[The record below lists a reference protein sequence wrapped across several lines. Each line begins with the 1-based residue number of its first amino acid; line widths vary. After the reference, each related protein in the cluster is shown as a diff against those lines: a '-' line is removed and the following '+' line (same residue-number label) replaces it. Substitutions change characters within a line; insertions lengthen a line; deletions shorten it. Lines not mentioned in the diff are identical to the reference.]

1 MKIAVVCLG
10 NICRTPI
17 AAAVLRRAIDE
28 AGLADRIELTSA
40 GTADYH
46 IGKPADERTRAV
58 LVARGYDDTHTARQF
73 TAADLREHD
82 LVLAM
87 DASNR
92 ENLRALS
99 DDPAEQAK
107 VVLFRSFDPSA
118 PEDAEVPDPYYDGR
132 FDEAADLIEATVPS
146 IVDHLRTLV

>member
-17 AAAVLRRAIDE
+17 AAAVLRRALAD
-28 AGLADRIELTSA
+28 AGLDDRIELTSA
-40 GTADYH
+40 GTADFH
-46 IGKPADERTRAV
+46 VGKPADERARAV
-58 LVARGYDDTHTARQF
+58 LRTRGYDEAHTARQF

-87 DASNR
+87 DRSNLAD
-92 ENLRALS
+92 LRGLS
-99 DDPAEQAK
+99 DDPDEQAK

-118 PEDAEVPDPYYDGR
+118 PTDAEVPDPYYDGR
-132 FDEAADLIEATVPS
+132 FEEAMDLIEATAPTV
-146 IVDHLRTLV
+146 VEELRRRT